1 MNLLSLFSDKKFF
14 NATIK
19 LALPIALQN
28 FILSSLNLFDNIIIG
43 GLGEVAIAS
52 VGLANQMFF
61 LLNLVLFG
69 VVSGAS
75 IFTAQYWGNKDLKNI
90 KRVLGICLIS
100 SIAASSIF
108 TLAALIFP
116 KPIMSIF
123 SNDPAVINMGAN
135 YLRIICLSYIVTAIS
150 FAYAATL
157 RSIGQV
163 KAPMFVS
170 VTALAVNTVLNFT
183 MVYGVAGIPGL
194 GVYGSALGTLIARI
208 IEFILMIFVVYKFKF
223 PLAAKPKELLD
234 LSLDFVK
241 KFFKVT
247 IPVIL
252 NESLWALGVTVYSVI
267 YAHMGT
273 SIIASTNI
281 VSTIDRLAMVI
292 FLGFGNAAAIMIG
305 QKIGEKDEKTAFLYA
320 KRFIIMNPLIGIL
333 VGLVIYIGAPYI
345 LYAYNV
351 SPEVHNYSKSLLHVL
366 GIFLCIKVFNYT
378 NVVGILRSG
387 GDTKFC
393 LLLDIGGMWLVGVP
407 LVALAGL
414 YFNLPID
421 KVYIFVFMEE
431 VAKFI
436 VGFPRIASKK
446 WINNLVIH

>member
-116 KPIMSIF
+116 KPIMSLF

-333 VGLVIYIGAPYI
+333 VGFVIYIGAPSI

-351 SPEVHNYSKSLLHVL
+351 SPEVHNYSKSLLHIL